1 MWYDFSIR
9 ISARAY
15 IKHLIGIQ
23 IWKFCIGIEIN
34 YIQKLSASE
43 LFTRRGSNDQY
54 LVKFSV
60 CCWWRGNYPTLLWV
74 EDGLVPCFGTLWGS
88 FCGKI
93 INGQCLMATE
103 QTVCINSCH
112 TRLNCLKLLIHCAW
126 KLTVTSLSF
135 TCLLHAFHNEPDSMT
150 TIIIYCVMQVI
161 CSFGCILIMQFFF
174 LNYRI

>member
-1 MWYDFSIR
+1 M
-9 ISARAY
+9 
-15 IKHLIGIQ
+15 IGIQ

-54 LVKFSV
+54 LIKFSV
-60 CCWWRGNYPTLLWV
+60 CCRWRGNYPTLLWA

-88 FCGKI
+88 FCGK
-93 INGQCLMATE
+93 NHKRTVPHGDRANCLH
-103 QTVCINSCH
+103 QQ
-112 TRLNCLKLLIHCAW
+112 LCLKLLIHCAW

-135 TCLLHAFHNEPDSMT
+135 TCLLHAFHHEPDSMT

-174 LNYRI
+174 